1 MNTTNLISKEAKT
14 KIMKNGILS
23 NQRSGNSV
31 ALNGQYK
38 LIRKDVLKLGKD
50 LARGYEL
57 LRGLVETKISRRSL
71 SRAK

>member
-1 MNTTNLISKEAKT
+1 
-14 KIMKNGILS
+14 MKNGILS

-38 LIRKDVLKLGKD
+38 IIRKDVLKLGKD

>member
-1 MNTTNLISKEAKT
+1 
-14 KIMKNGILS
+14 MKNGILS
-23 NQRSGNSV
+23 NKRSGNSV

-38 LIRKDVLKLGKD
+38 IIRKDVLKLGKD

-57 LRGLVETKISRRSL
+57 PRGLVETKISRRSL